1 MVTKKDQKFAVQNWM
16 LALLPSITHTAPISY
31 CEEILEMKGE
41 VNSSKNNYEG
51 MRTSKEQL
59 IYGDSRPDLWEDCDP
74 EEEDTQ
80 ASQ

>member
-31 CEEILEMKGE
+31 CEEVLEVKGE
-41 VNSSKNNYEG
+41 GNGSKNNYEG
-51 MRTSKEQL
+51 RTSKEQL
-59 IYGDSRPDLWEDCDP
+59 IYGNSRHYLWEDCDP

-80 ASQ
+80 TSQ